1 MVLNAARM
9 ATVGENEDILVIE
22 RRDLKEMEIAEREET
37 DVIVIEIITKH
48 MKMQKRY
55 GRSVPA
61 KP

>member
-9 ATVGENEDILVIE
+9 ATVGENVDILVIE

-37 DVIVIEIITKH
+37 DVIVIEIIIKH

-55 GRSVPA
+55 DRSVPA
-61 KP
+61 